1 MRLKSHFPLI
11 AVLVMVFGWAT
22 PGMAQRHRA
31 THLGNP
37 QTRFAPSLTHPDQ
50 LRALFADPRLRADVE
65 SILRQ
70 ASWDGDVEDLRR
82 AAATARIEDIQLP
95 PGTRMPFMSS
105 RKQGHP
111 VALIDVEWAGT
122 RPVGAYAFNFESKGQ
137 RYRCITPKPCSN
149 FYVVHLGPVPPPKLA
164 LTKVAPAEAVVCGPF
179 PVSLEVRNVGEVPV
193 TGVRVGDALPEGWQV
208 MGGESVLDLD
218 AGNLAPGAGMRFV
231 FEVQAGT
238 SGTWTN
244 AARATSA
251 EGAVA
256 EAMAVT
262 RVRAPMLTLECR
274 TPGQVLLK
282 RPIEFCLTVRNVGD
296 AVEPRVTV
304 TLPIP
309 AGSAAV
315 AATDGGQPG
324 NGVVVWEWTDF
335 EPGASRT
342 VCVLLQ
348 SDGLGEVGL
357 VATALGVCAGPVESV
372 CITEVAGIPAILLE
386 VVDLED
392 PVEVGETVTYDVR
405 ITNQGSAALTQVEF
419 DAFLGEGQTFEGGT
433 GPTPVRWEG
442 DRVKVEPLPVL
453 GPKAE
458 VFWQVVVRAGSAAD
472 ARFKVE
478 LISDQFVRPIDEY
491 EATLQY

>member
-1 MRLKSHFPLI
+1 MRLKPLYSLV
-11 AVLVMVFGWAT
+11 AVLVLALVWT
-22 PGMAQRHRA
+22 PSVMAQRHRA

-37 QTRFAPSLTHPDQ
+37 QTRFAPYLSHPDQ
-50 LRALFADPRLRADVE
+50 LRALFADPRLKADVE

-70 ASWDGDVEDLRR
+70 AGWKGDVEDLRK
-82 AAATARIEDIQLP
+82 AAATAKIEDIQLP

-105 RKQGHP
+105 RKQGRP
-111 VALIDVEWAGT
+111 VALIDVEWAGK
-122 RPVGAYAFNFESKGQ
+122 RPVGAFAFNFESKGQ

-149 FYVVHLGPVPPPKLA
+149 FYVVHLGPVPPPKLS
-164 LTKVAPAEAVVCGPF
+164 LTKVAPADAVVCGPF
-179 PVSLEVRNVGEVPV
+179 PVRLEVRNVGEVPV
-193 TGVRVGDALPEGWQV
+193 TGVRVGDALPEGWRTTS
-208 MGGESVLDLD
+208 GEQVLDLD
-218 AGNLAPGAGMRFV
+218 AGSLAPGAGMQFE
-231 FEVQAGT
+231 FEVQPGV
-238 SGTWTN
+238 SGVWTN
-244 AARATSA
+244 KARATSV

-256 EAMAVT
+256 ETAAIT
-262 RVRAPMLTLECR
+262 RVRAPVLTLECR
-274 TPGQVLLK
+274 TPGQVLLR
-282 RPIEFCLTVRNVGD
+282 RPIEFCLTVGNTGD

-309 AGSAAV
+309 EGSAAV
-315 AATDGGQPG
+315 AATDDGQPG

-348 SDGLGEVGL
+348 ADGLGEVGL
-357 VATALGVCAGPVESV
+357 VATARGECAGPVESV
-372 CITEVAGIPAILLE
+372 CVTEVAGIPAILLE

-405 ITNQGSAALTQVEF
+405 ITNQGSAALTQVQF

-433 GPTPVRWEG
+433 GPTAVRWEG

-458 VFWQVVVRAGSAAD
+458 VFWQVVVRTTAAAD
-472 ARFKVE
+472 SRFRVE
-478 LISDQFVRPIDEY
+478 LSSDQFVRPIEEY
-491 EATLQY
+491 EATSQY